1 MGDQMTQ
8 ASTPT
13 ASEETC
19 CIDDLA
25 AYPMRT
31 RAKLSHLHIASRI
44 INKYF
49 MMARASVALR
59 GPARLSSP
67 IISPLSTFKSWCSAA
82 RSLSNQGWSNATM
95 AEVFHRSTVVQPSE
109 QVDSKERL
117 GRSLDH
123 LLERY
128 LHLLDQYQTL
138 QQELTQHLSQVRI
151 HLSLFD
157 CSLNFTGV
165 FTTRPS

>member
-1 MGDQMTQ
+1 
-8 ASTPT
+8 
-13 ASEETC
+13 
-19 CIDDLA
+19 
-25 AYPMRT
+25 
-31 RAKLSHLHIASRI
+31 
-44 INKYF
+44 
-49 MMARASVALR
+49 
-59 GPARLSSP
+59 
-67 IISPLSTFKSWCSAA
+67 
-82 RSLSNQGWSNATM
+82 M